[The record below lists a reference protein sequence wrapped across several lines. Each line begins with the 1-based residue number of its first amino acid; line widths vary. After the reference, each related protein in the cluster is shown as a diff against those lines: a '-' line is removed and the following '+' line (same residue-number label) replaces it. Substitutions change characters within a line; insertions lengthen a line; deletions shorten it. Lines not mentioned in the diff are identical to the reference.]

1 MNKKELSV
9 IDSSILTMIPRGK
22 ERKVP
27 LTEISQAVGIDDR
40 SVQAVISKL
49 IIVYGVPICASRGVN
64 SDNGFYIPI
73 TEKERIEGLQSIK
86 MQTIN
91 MTQRIKSVEAAD
103 LNTWNETLIYNHQDE
118 LEV

>member
-1 MNKKELSV
+1 MSKKELSV
-9 IDSSILTMIPRGK
+9 IETSILELIPRGESK
-22 ERKVP
+22 K
-27 LTEISQAVGIDDR
+27 ISLKKITDSIGIDER
-40 SVQAVISKL
+40 SVQAVISRL
-49 IIVYGVPICASRGVN
+49 IIIYGVPICASRGVN

-91 MTQRIKSVEAAD
+91 MTQRIKSVESAN
-103 LNTWNETLIYNHQDE
+103 LITWNEGLIYNHQEE